1 MDGIKKFEMRQQYI
15 PVIHS
20 EVKFH
25 LFDQLFHFSKW
36 SSEDKALVIL
46 FLNPF
51 PNKLLFLHVCSSSLL
66 GKFCGKSRN
75 CWQRAISPFS
85 TTFSTLSEN
94 FPPFL
99 SNLKLSSAIS
109 QSLKESKICRLGK
122 G

>member
-66 GKFCGKSRN
+66 GKCCGKSRN
-75 CWQRAISPFS
+75 CWQ
-85 TTFSTLSEN
+85 
-94 FPPFL
+94 
-99 SNLKLSSAIS
+99 
-109 QSLKESKICRLGK
+109 
-122 G
+122 